1 MASPA
6 VDEIQPDESRHELY
20 AKVHARYRD
29 LYAALRP
36 LFN

>member
-6 VDEIQPDESRHELY
+6 VDEIQPDRSRHELY
-20 AKVHARYRD
+20 VHIHARYRA